1 MSDTQTQ
8 DFPEATLTRHLF
20 DMAQQVTIALG
31 EVENPITKT
40 RESNLPA
47 ARYLID
53 MLTVIEEK
61 TRGQRN
67 EEEETYLTQLLPV
80 LKMGY
85 VNKTK

>member
-31 EVENPITKT
+31 EVENPVTKT
-40 RESNLPA
+40 REPNLPA

-53 MLTVIEEK
+53 MLTVLEEK

-85 VNKTK
+85 VNKSK